1 MVSLMIKEMNTTQ
14 LFYLKSQSNA
24 LKEKKM
30 LKKNPIGR
38 LSEHED
44 IAGAVLYFAA
54 PISKWIS
61 GQVIF
66 VNGGGIQTLE

>member
-1 MVSLMIKEMNTTQ
+1 MTDD
-14 LFYLKSQSNA
+14 
-24 LKEKKM
+24 KEKKM